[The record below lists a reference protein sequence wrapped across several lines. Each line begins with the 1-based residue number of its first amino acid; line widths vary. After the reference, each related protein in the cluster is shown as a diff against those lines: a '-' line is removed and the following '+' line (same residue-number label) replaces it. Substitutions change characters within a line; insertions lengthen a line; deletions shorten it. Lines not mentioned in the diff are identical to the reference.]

1 VRDLFLLRD
10 DVVFLNHGS
19 FGACPRAVFE
29 EYQRWQLELERQPVE
44 FLARRFRGLMREARE
59 ALAGYVGAGADELV
73 FVPNATTAVNIV
85 AHSLPLRAGDEVVV
99 TDHEYGAVDRTWRFI
114 CAQRGATLV
123 RAAIPVPVETAAEI
137 VEHVWSAVTP
147 RTRAICLS
155 HITSPTAL
163 IFPVRDIVRR
173 AREAG
178 LISIVDGA
186 HAPGQIPLDLR
197 ALGADFYASNCNK
210 WLCAPKGSG
219 FLYARRERQSQLRP
233 LVVSWG
239 AESAETVTPSPF
251 INEFEY
257 QGTRDP
263 ASFLAVPAAIAFQ
276 RAHDWD
282 AVRES
287 THALAA
293 RARASVTAITGLSPL
308 SPNDPAWFVQMVS
321 VPLPVDDPPGIQ
333 RRLRE
338 EFGIEVVVTRWHDYA
353 LLRVSVQAYNT
364 ADDITRLVAALEAV
378 LR

>member
-85 AHSLPLRAGDEVVV
+85 AHSLPLGAGDEVVV
-99 TDHEYGAVDRTWRFI
+99 TDHEYGAVDRTWRFV

-308 SPNDPAWFVQMVS
+308 SPSDPAWFVQMVS

>member
-85 AHSLPLRAGDEVVV
+85 AHSLPLGAGDEVVV

-239 AESAETVTPSPF
+239 AESAETVSPSPV
-251 INEFEY
+251 INE
-257 QGTRDP
+257 
-263 ASFLAVPAAIAFQ
+263 
-276 RAHDWD
+276 
-282 AVRES
+282 
-287 THALAA
+287 
-293 RARASVTAITGLSPL
+293 
-308 SPNDPAWFVQMVS
+308 
-321 VPLPVDDPPGIQ
+321 
-333 RRLRE
+333 
-338 EFGIEVVVTRWHDYA
+338 
-353 LLRVSVQAYNT
+353 
-364 ADDITRLVAALEAV
+364 LE
-378 LR
+378 